1 MANYDKFGLN
11 EKLIKDLQEKSMEK
25 RSQATKIVQ
34 NEIEELAGKGD
45 MEAIKIKIV
54 AFTRLTED
62 FSQAAYRR
70 AGLYGISAVGVA
82 LYQRNV
88 SWCASYSFVE
98 TNVVLGAAHLPN
110 RKLV

>member
-1 MANYDKFGLN
+1 MKEQASERANDRAPL
-11 EKLIKDLQEKSMEK
+11 
-25 RSQATKIVQ
+25 
-34 NEIEELAGKGD
+34 ELGGSTTAAFYAGSLYFQ
-45 MEAIKIKIV
+45 EAIKIKIV

-70 AGLYGISAVGVA
+70 AGLYGLSAVGVA